1 MPLNPW
7 PRVADNRA
15 EPPGPP
21 GAIPPLEEP
30 MNGHDDIRGREYTA
44 LMGEVRDVERTA
56 QFCWTAAVVAAA
68 FLLSSAVTTHHPGL
82 ALPVQICATL
92 GYFALTVARRR
103 VAEIETYVR
112 RVHEQAGDAQW
123 FTTRRPTNGAAW
135 QDVAALVIANVLNVT
150 AIVFAWLNA
159 NVSPH
164 ADLVSGAVT
173 LVGMAFMIHSLLER
187 ARGEAVA
194 PSVPAAFTP
203 PQQGL
208 REVPPPWRT
217 GSER

>member
-1 MPLNPW
+1 MT
-7 PRVADNRA
+7 
-15 EPPGPP
+15 
-21 GAIPPLEEP
+21 
-30 MNGHDDIRGREYTA
+30 GHDDIRGREYTA

-56 QFCWTAAVVAAA
+56 QFCWTAASIAAA

-82 ALPVQICATL
+82 ALPVQICGAM
-92 GYFALTVARRR
+92 GWFALTVARRR
-103 VAEIETYVR
+103 VTEIESYVR
-112 RVHEQAGDAQW
+112 RVHEHKSEAQW
-123 FTTRRPTNGAAW
+123 FTTRRPANGAVW

-173 LVGMAFMIHSLLER
+173 LVGMAFMVHSLLER
-187 ARGEAVA
+187 ARGEVGAQG
-194 PSVPAAFTP
+194 AASSFTP